1 MIETLVKEILLRA
14 KKEVFTGNLGNTLT
28 AFKGDGIDFAE
39 IKEYDFGDDVRKINW
54 KATAKTGDVKV
65 NVFNEERELNIIVA
79 FMVSGSINFG
89 SVRLKQETMAELLT
103 LLGFSAIKNS
113 DRLSTL
119 FFSDKV
125 EHFVKPT
132 KNMGVVEDTLRS
144 ALTIDAVAKEVDFK
158 LFCDYIN
165 ATVKRKSIILLI
177 GDFYSDVDLGN
188 IAHKHQLYAL
198 IVRDRFEES
207 PSLEGEYR
215 FVDPSSLKGENL
227 YMNSFV
233 VNEYEKILK
242 EHDRKLSE
250 HFLEH
255 KITYG
260 KIYTDEDI
268 YIRASQILKG

>member
-54 KATAKTGDVKV
+54 KATAKTGEVKV
-65 NVFNEERELNIIVA
+65 NLFNEERELNIVVA
-79 FMVSGSINFG
+79 FMIAGSINFG
-89 SVRLKQETMAELLT
+89 SVRFKQESMAELLT

-119 FFSDKV
+119 FFSDK
-125 EHFVKPT
+125 EERFIKPT
-132 KNMGVVEDTLRS
+132 KNMGVVEDALRA
-144 ALTIDAVAKEVDFK
+144 ALKLEPLGKRVDFDA
-158 LFCDYIN
+158 FCDYIN
-165 ATVKRKSIILLI
+165 MSIKRKSIILII
-177 GDFYSDVDLGN
+177 GDFLTQTDLSK
-188 IAHKHQLYAL
+188 IAHKHQIYAL

-207 PSLEGEYR
+207 LNLEGEYSL
-215 FVDPSSLKGENL
+215 VDPSSFKQSDL
-227 YMNSFV
+227 YLTPSV
-233 VNEYEKILK
+233 IKEYQRRLR
-242 EHDRKLSE
+242 DFDQKLYE

>member
-54 KATAKTGDVKV
+54 KATAKTGEVKV
-65 NVFNEERELNIIVA
+65 NVFNEERELNIVVA

-113 DRLSTL
+113 DRLTTL
-119 FFSDKV
+119 FFSN
-125 EHFVKPT
+125 EEELFVKPT
-132 KNMGVVEDTLRS
+132 KNMGVVEDTLRA
-144 ALTIDAVAKEVDFK
+144 ALMTDALGKEVDFEQ
-158 LFCDYIN
+158 FCDYIN
-165 ATVKRKSIILLI
+165 ATIKRKSIILLI
-177 GDFYSDVDLGN
+177 GDFLTDVDLSK

-198 IVRDRFEES
+198 VVRDRFEEF
-207 PSLEGEYR
+207 PSLEGEYTL
-215 FVDPSSLKGENL
+215 VDPAILKGEDL
-227 YMNSFV
+227 YLNSSV
-233 VNEYEKILK
+233 INEYKKMLK
-242 EHDRKLSE
+242 EHDQKLSE